1 VIFELLPKFLQQPSF
16 ASYSRETFETT
27 PFEQLLSIQS
37 TATTTKKKKE
47 KEGAWRSKA
56 LRDSGGERGTSFELR
71 TQCFM
76 SPPLPRGFVFCTH
89 ISSHPPT
96 CTCTSAKSK
105 SCTSCHI
112 PLQQQQFSCNSFAPT
127 FQYLSATAKLQL
139 SSTSAAAAAA
149 KLPTFLYLCNSSTAP
164 TFLQNQQKKW
174 SEIHRLCSI
183 FELLK

>member
-1 VIFELLPKFLQQPSF
+1 MVIFELLPKFLQQPSF

-56 LRDSGGERGTSFELR
+56 LRDGGGERGTSFELR
-71 TQCFM
+71 TQCFV
-76 SPPLPRGFVFCTH
+76 SPPFPRGFVFCTH

-112 PLQQQQFSCNSFAPT
+112 PLQQQQCSCNSFAPI
-127 FQYLSATAKLQL
+127 FQ
-139 SSTSAAAAAA
+139 
-149 KLPTFLYLCNSSTAP
+149 YLCNSKAATLLYICSSSSSSSKAP
-164 TFLQNQQKKW
+164 NFPLPLQQQHSSNFPTKPTKKM
-174 SEIHRLCSI
+174 
-183 FELLK
+183 F